1 MKKLGFGCM
10 RLPLTDPANQ
20 KSIDREKLCSLFD
33 AFMERG
39 GVYFDTAYFYH
50 ENCGESA
57 VGECLA
63 RRHARSEFLLADKM
77 PLSVLQSAEE
87 MQPLFEKQLEDCCV
101 EYFDYYLLHNI
112 VPGSYKK
119 ATEFGTFEYLLGEKE
134 KGRIRRLG
142 FSFHGTP
149 ELLEEVLTAHPQM
162 EFVQLQINYLD
173 WNDPDV
179 QSRRCYEIAR
189 AHGKDIIIMEP
200 CKGGELAVVPEKS
213 AALMQSVRPGVTPA
227 GWAFRFAGGLD
238 GVIMVLS
245 GMNEMEQVTEN
256 SATFD
261 SVAPLTPEE
270 REVLKK
276 TAEEIHTCAMIK
288 CTGCRYCERVC
299 PENIPIPN
307 IFSIYNRYMRTKME
321 RILGDYGFTVKNRG
335 TAASCIGCRAC
346 EDACPQHIPVPD
358 ELEKIRPLFEGK

>member
-10 RLPLTDPANQ
+10 RLPLRDAADQ
-20 KSIDREKLCSLFD
+20 KSIDYDKLCALFD
-33 AFMERG
+33 AFLERG

-50 ENCGESA
+50 ENCSERA

-63 RRHARSEFLLADKM
+63 KRHARGEFVLADKM
-77 PLSVLQSAEE
+77 PLSVIRSAEE
-87 MQPLFEKQLEDCCV
+87 MQPLFEKQLADCCV
-101 EYFDYYLLHNI
+101 DYFDYYLLHNI

-119 ATEFGTFEYLLGEKE
+119 AMELGIFEYLLGEKA
-134 KGRIRRLG
+134 KGRIKRLG

-149 ELLEEVLTAHPQM
+149 ELLEEVLTAHPET

-179 QSRRCYEIAR
+179 QSRRCYDVAR
-189 AHGKDIIIMEP
+189 AHGKDVIIMEP

-213 AALMQSVRPGVTPA
+213 AARMREARPGSTPA
-227 GWAFRFAGGLD
+227 SWAFRFAGGLD

-256 SATFD
+256 SAVFD
-261 SVAPLTPEE
+261 DIAPLT
-270 REVLKK
+270 
-276 TAEEIHTCAMIK
+276 AEEARMLEDTASEIHECATIK
-288 CTGCRYCERVC
+288 CTGCRYCESAC

-307 IFSIYNRYMRTKME
+307 IFSIYNRYMRTKMT
-321 RILGDYGFTVKNRG
+321 RILGNYGFTVKNRG
-335 TAASCIGCRAC
+335 AIADCIACRAC
-346 EDACPQHIPVPD
+346 EGACPQHIPVPD
-358 ELEKIRPLFEGK
+358 EFEKIRSLFE